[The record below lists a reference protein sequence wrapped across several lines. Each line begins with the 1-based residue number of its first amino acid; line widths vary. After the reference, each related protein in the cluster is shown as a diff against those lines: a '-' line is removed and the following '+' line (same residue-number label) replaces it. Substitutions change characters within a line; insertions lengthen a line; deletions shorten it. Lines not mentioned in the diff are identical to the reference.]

1 MKTLLN
7 INDIKWDLLKII
19 EPYDGRLMKSQWQ
32 PVIRLFDA
40 YLGDLK
46 NENVIKEFVIS
57 YTIKDHAIT
66 YDVQVKFN
74 MDKSAKKLKIHV
86 GTFALPWC
94 NAKKQKERAK

>member
-1 MKTLLN
+1 MKNTVN
-7 INDIKWDLLKII
+7 INDIKLDLLKII

-46 NENVIKEFVIS
+46 SDNSIKEFSVS
-57 YTIKDHAIT
+57 YTLKDSAIT

-74 MDKSAKKLKIHV
+74 ADKSAKKLKIHV
-86 GTFALPWC
+86 GTFSLPWC
-94 NAKKQKERAK
+94 NPKKQKERAA